1 MSGTLRW
8 RDALWLTR
16 RGTPNDRLR
25 FWGTLS
31 SSAITAALLC
41 TAAGLF
47 ALGDGFI
54 INRLQVVADAGTRG
68 GVAFAVLLVALP
80 ALHLTGQTWKLGS
93 IERQERFRQ
102 LRDAGAGQDQLRRV
116 AVVDT
121 VIPTALGATLGVIVL
136 ALTIAALNLSRQS
149 APGYRGISLPAGAV
163 DISSAMA
170 VLPNVVVAS
179 WWPPLVAIG
188 GVTAGAAA
196 AAARSLR
203 HLDRTPHRRS
213 SSAGAVAGWTAQRTK
228 RPDLLLAL
236 RRIADE
242 PGTTTRPAMLLGLAA
257 VVAGAATWL
266 YRQARFVVGDEEWKV
281 DHLYSQAYNLVWV
294 ATGVGIALCAAG
306 LVVAL
311 SDAVVRRR
319 RTDAAAVAAG
329 VPASTLRRALM
340 LQTLLPAV
348 PAVFLGLAV
357 GAAAAVTLTGR
368 SVQDWLGNQRVD
380 GLQMPLPWGLWAIW
394 GIAIILVAALAA
406 LIASTL
412 LRRTTQTDQLRIPA

>member
-16 RGTPNDRLR
+16 RATPNDRLR

-41 TAAGLF
+41 TAAGLL

-54 INRLQVVADAGTRG
+54 INSLRVVADAGTRG
-68 GVAFAVLLVALP
+68 GVAFAVFLVALP

-93 IERQERFRQ
+93 IERRERFRQ

-116 AVVDT
+116 AVADT
-121 VIPTALGATLGVIVL
+121 VIPTAVGATLGVIVL
-136 ALTIAALNLSRQS
+136 ALAIAALNLSRQP
-149 APGYRGISLPAGAV
+149 APGYRGASLPAGAV

-170 VLPNVVVAS
+170 VLPNVVLAS
-179 WWPPLVAIG
+179 WWPPLLAIG

-213 SSAGAVAGWTAQRTK
+213 PLAGLVAGWIAQRTQ

-242 PGTTTRPAMLLGLAA
+242 PRTTTRPALLLGLAA
-257 VVAGAATWL
+257 AVAGAAAWL
-266 YRQARFVVGDEEWKV
+266 YRQARFVVGAEEWKV
-281 DHLYSQAYNLVWV
+281 DNLYSQAYSLVWV

-306 LVVAL
+306 IVVAL
-311 SDAVVRRR
+311 SDAVMRRR

-348 PAVFLGLAV
+348 PAVFLGLSL
-357 GAAAAVTLTGR
+357 GASAAVTLTGR
-368 SVQDWLGNQRVD
+368 SVQDWLGNQ
-380 GLQMPLPWGLWAIW
+380 GTNASEIPLPWGLWAMW
-394 GIAIILVAALAA
+394 GIAILVVDTLAA
-406 LIASTL
+406 LVASTA
-412 LRRTTQTDQLRIPA
+412 LRRTTQPDQLRVPA